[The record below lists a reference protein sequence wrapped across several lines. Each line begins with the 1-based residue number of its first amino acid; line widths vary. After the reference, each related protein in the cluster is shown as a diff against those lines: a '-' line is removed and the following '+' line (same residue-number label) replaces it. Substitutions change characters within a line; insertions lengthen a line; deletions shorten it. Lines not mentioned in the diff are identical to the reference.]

1 MRDIHTAAETHFRF
15 SFPQAFIRCLGIYH
29 RMDHR
34 PPKIAKG
41 MKALLKTVDPEYA
54 MDIACLNTENLL
66 GM

>member
-1 MRDIHTAAETHFRF
+1 MLREKLVD
-15 SFPQAFIRCLGIYH
+15 FIGTDTH

-41 MKALLKTVDPEYA
+41 MKALLKTVDTEYA
-54 MDIACLNTENLL
+54 MDIACRNAENLL